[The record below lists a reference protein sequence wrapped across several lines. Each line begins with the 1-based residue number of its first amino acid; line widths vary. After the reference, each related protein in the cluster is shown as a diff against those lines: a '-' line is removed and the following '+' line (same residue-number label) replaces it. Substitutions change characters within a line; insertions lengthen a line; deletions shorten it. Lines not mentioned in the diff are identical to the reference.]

1 MNKQIIEQ
9 LFEQNKIQQC
19 IEAAKE
25 YLTDHPNDLDICYL
39 LSQAH
44 YQQASL
50 QGHEQTRQALKDTI
64 LPDLKKIINQNN
76 DTAVIRTLLD
86 YLFDYETSLDSTSQQ
101 LSLLNHENA
110 DEYKKLIQQLYQQE
124 NEKEAALRFY
134 LLLAKQQQQ
143 VNDFLKYHAEYTEL
157 YQQRYAHNRELR
169 DIMVSQLWLDKVY
182 FLASQQHPDLIMHI
196 ESGLDLL
203 SVEDETEYLHLAEI
217 AYEHQEITLA
227 QKILLKLIKGL
238 NYQPE
243 VQAGLVLWH
252 QRFEEM
258 IKNGYDHPEVR
269 YYQIIIERNYYEK
282 LNKIESA
289 YYQRSLSYIQAY
301 PNEAASFHFAGTY
314 LYENKQYQQ
323 ALSYLEKAQSL
334 KPDVLTWRRWVE
346 SQYLV
351 QQYINLNVPIFNNT
365 SPRDLYAEGVNLHEF
380 YDENNQFDQETT
392 SSFDHL
398 NCEIYRQSYQAFK
411 QYYEHDQYPSDYYG
425 DYHVFAMCCNNYA
438 IQLIK
443 TGQYARAAQLA
454 TEGLQYSEFMELHFN
469 RIWAYQYSEDYPQ
482 MELALTEYFEKYDES
497 CVPFIEHQVR
507 VAEQVVCKAKLGRL
521 NNIQQEAEK
530 VLFRLYDHYV
540 KTQHMNDQ
548 DYRNLHVAEGTVER
562 LIYELYENQDALIRK
577 DYYESVTARYPLA
590 SQPYYVLM
598 QVYNELEDYEK
609 VNQYAYRYLE
619 IKRNFMIAPQDWDK
633 AIYLLIK
640 SHCLLEQHE
649 QAIQF
654 YQHHAARIEQ
664 EFDPDNFPTL
674 NQYLIQSFLKL
685 GDFAMVHQLAE
696 QSRTIYEEQAWDY
709 DDIMEKIYLLEAEA
723 YYNSGQIKQAHQHL
737 DHILSF
743 SDHTPIAAE
752 YKKSWKKPGFFSRFF

>member
-124 NEKEAALRFY
+124 NEKETALRFY
-134 LLLAKQQQQ
+134 LLLAQQQHQ
-143 VNDFLKYHAEYTEL
+143 VNDFLKYHAEYIEL
-157 YQQRYAHNRELR
+157 YKDQYAKNRELR
-169 DIMVSQLWLDKVY
+169 DIMVSRLWLEKVY
-182 FLASQQHPDLIMHI
+182 FLETQQHSDLII
-196 ESGLDLL
+196 EIENGIDLL
-203 SVEDETEYLHLAEI
+203 SVEDESIFLHLAEI
-217 AYEHQEITLA
+217 AYSYQEIGLV

-289 YYQRSLSYIQAY
+289 YYQRSLSYIEAY

-314 LYENKQYQQ
+314 LYENEQYQQ

-443 TGQYARAAQLA
+443 TGQYARAAQIA
-454 TEGLQYSEFMELHFN
+454 TEGLNYSEFMELHFT
-469 RIWAYQYSEDYPQ
+469 RIWAYQKAQDYQQ
-482 MELALTEYFEKYDES
+482 MEPALTEYFEKYNET

-507 VAEQVVCKAKLGRL
+507 VAEQVVCKAKLCKI
-521 NNIQQEAEK
+521 NNIQEEAEK
-530 VLFRLYDHYV
+530 VLFQLYDHYA
-540 KTQHMNDQ
+540 KTQHMDDQ
-548 DYRNLHVAEGTVER
+548 DYRNLLVAECGVED
-562 LIYELYENQDALIRK
+562 LIYELYEDQDALIRK

-619 IKRNFMIAPQDWDK
+619 VKRNFMIAPQDWDK

-654 YQHHAARIEQ
+654 YQHHADRIEQ
-664 EFDPDNFPTL
+664 EFDPKNFPML
-674 NQYLIQSFLKL
+674 NQYLMQSFLTL
-685 GDFAMVHQLAE
+685 NDFAMVHQLAE
-696 QSRTIYEEQAWDY
+696 QSRTVYEKQAWSY
-709 DDIMEKIYLLEAEA
+709 DDVMEKTYLLEAEA
-723 YYNSGQIKQAHQHL
+723 YYHSGQIKQAHQHL
-737 DHILSF
+737 DHILLY
-743 SDHTPIAAE
+743 SDHTPIAAQ

>member
-50 QGHEQTRQALKDTI
+50 QGHEQARQALKDSI

-76 DTAVIRTLLD
+76 DTAVIRTFLE
-86 YLFDYETSLDSTSQQ
+86 YLFEHEASLEQSPAH
-101 LSLLNHENA
+101 LSLLNHENTE
-110 DEYKKLIQQLYQQE
+110 EYKQLIGQLYQQE
-124 NEKEAALRFY
+124 NEKETALRFY
-134 LLLAKQQQQ
+134 LLLAQQQHQ
-143 VNDFLKYHAEYTEL
+143 VNDFLKYHAEYIEL
-157 YQQRYAHNRELR
+157 YKDQYAKNRELR
-169 DIMVSQLWLDKVY
+169 DIMVSQLWLEKVY
-182 FLASQQHPDLIMHI
+182 FLETQQHSDLII
-196 ESGLDLL
+196 EIENGIDLL
-203 SVEDETEYLHLAEI
+203 SVEDESIFLHLAEI
-217 AYEHQEITLA
+217 AYSYQEIGLV

-289 YYQRSLSYIQAY
+289 YYQRSLSYIEAY

-314 LYENKQYQQ
+314 LYENEQYQQ
-323 ALSYLEKAQSL
+323 ALIYLEKAQSL

-443 TGQYARAAQLA
+443 TGQYARAAQIA
-454 TEGLQYSEFMELHFN
+454 TEGLNYSEFMELHFT
-469 RIWAYQYSEDYPQ
+469 RIWAYQKAQDYQQ
-482 MELALTEYFEKYDES
+482 MEPALTEYFEKYNET

-507 VAEQVVCKAKLGRL
+507 VAEQVVCKAKLGKI
-521 NNIQQEAEK
+521 NNIQEEAEK
-530 VLFRLYDHYV
+530 VLFQLYDHYA
-540 KTQHMNDQ
+540 KTQHMDDQ
-548 DYRNLHVAEGTVER
+548 DYRNLLVAECGVEDV
-562 LIYELYENQDALIRK
+562 IYELYEDQDALIRK

-619 IKRNFMIAPQDWDK
+619 VKRNFMIAPQDWDK

-664 EFDPDNFPTL
+664 EFDPKNFPML
-674 NQYLIQSFLKL
+674 NQYLMQSFLTL
-685 GDFAMVHQLAE
+685 NDFAMVHQLAE
-696 QSRTIYEEQAWDY
+696 QSRTVYEKQAWSY
-709 DDIMEKIYLLEAEA
+709 DDVMEKTYLLEAEA
-723 YYNSGQIKQAHQHL
+723 YYHSGQIKQAHQHL
-737 DHILSF
+737 DHILLY
-743 SDHTPIAAE
+743 SDHTPIAAQ

>member
-9 LFEQNKIQQC
+9 LLEQNKIHQC
-19 IEAAKE
+19 IETAKE
-25 YLTDHPNDLDICYL
+25 YLTDHPNDLDIRYL

-196 ESGLDLL
+196 ENGLDLL

-243 VQAGLVLWH
+243 IPAGLVRWYH
-252 QRFEEM
+252 RFEEL

-269 YYQIIIERNYYEK
+269 YYQIIIERNYYEQ
-282 LNKIESA
+282 LNKTKSS
-289 YYQRSLSYIQAY
+289 YYQRCLSTIEKY
-301 PNEAASFHFAGTY
+301 PDEAAAFHFAGTY

-323 ALSYLEKAQSL
+323 ALTYLEKAQSL

-425 DYHVFAMCCNNYA
+425 DCHVFAMCCNNYA

-443 TGQYARAAQLA
+443 TGQYARAAQIA
-454 TEGLQYSEFMELHFN
+454 TEGLNYSEFMELHFT
-469 RIWAYQYSEDYPQ
+469 RIWAYQKAQDYQQ
-482 MELALTEYFEKYDES
+482 MEPALTEYFEKYNET

-507 VAEQVVCKAKLGRL
+507 VAEQVVCKAKLGKI
-521 NNIQQEAEK
+521 NNIQEEAEK
-530 VLFRLYDHYV
+530 VLFQLYDHYA
-540 KTQHMNDQ
+540 KTQHMDDQ
-548 DYRNLHVAEGTVER
+548 DYRNLLVAECGVED
-562 LIYELYENQDALIRK
+562 LIYELYEDQDALIRK
-577 DYYESVTARYPLA
+577 DYYESVTARYPSA

-619 IKRNFMIAPQDWDK
+619 VKRNFMIAPQDWDK

-664 EFDPDNFPTL
+664 EFDPKNFPML
-674 NQYLIQSFLKL
+674 NQYLMQSFLTL
-685 GDFAMVHQLAE
+685 NDFAMVHQLAE
-696 QSRTIYEEQAWDY
+696 LSRTVYEKQAWSY
-709 DDIMEKIYLLEAEA
+709 DDVMEKTYLLEAEA
-723 YYNSGQIKQAHQHL
+723 YYHSGQIKQAHQHL
-737 DHILSF
+737 DHILLY
-743 SDHTPIAAE
+743 SDHTPIAAQ